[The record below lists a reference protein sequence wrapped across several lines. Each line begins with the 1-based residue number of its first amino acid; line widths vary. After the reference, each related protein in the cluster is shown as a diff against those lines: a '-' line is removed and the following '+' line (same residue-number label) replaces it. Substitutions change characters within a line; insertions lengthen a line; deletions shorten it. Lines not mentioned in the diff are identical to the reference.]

1 MKNKVLMDGGT
12 GSYLQV
18 KLVIVTRKDLS
29 AGYQLVQSAHS
40 LAEFAHQYSDQ
51 FNDWKRDS
59 NYLISLSTDNE
70 EKLQRLFYKLQDNG
84 ADVVAFTEP
93 DIDNQLTAI
102 CYYGTPEM
110 RKITQNLDLA
120 LQSEVAT
127 KN

>member
-1 MKNKVLMDGGT
+1 MMIAQT
-12 GSYLQV
+12 GHA
-18 KLVIVTRKDLS
+18 I
-29 AGYQLVQSAHS
+29 
-40 LAEFAHQYSDQ
+40 AEFAYTFPNQ
-51 FNDWKRDS
+51 FLDWKRES
-59 NYLISLSTDNE
+59 NYLISLSVDNE

-93 DIDNQLTAI
+93 DIQDQLTSI

-120 LQSEVAT
+120 LDEVKVAT